1 MFLAAIKDYK
11 LHLLSQTVVEARIWF
26 CHKTRPKVY
35 IKSHEW
41 NRTLHQ
47 MPGLTRHP
55 YFGKPIEAIFT
66 YSDRL
71 VVPYSKEVAKLKIHN
86 WVNKEDTLCVFID
99 DIPSICNLF
108 RGCWFWWPFIV
119 PLKALVFVFGI
130 NIHKN

>member
-26 CHKTRPKVY
+26 CYKTYPKVY

-66 YSDRL
+66 YRQ
-71 VVPYSKEVAKLKIHN
+71 
-86 WVNKEDTLCVFID
+86 
-99 DIPSICNLF
+99 
-108 RGCWFWWPFIV
+108 
-119 PLKALVFVFGI
+119 
-130 NIHKN
+130 